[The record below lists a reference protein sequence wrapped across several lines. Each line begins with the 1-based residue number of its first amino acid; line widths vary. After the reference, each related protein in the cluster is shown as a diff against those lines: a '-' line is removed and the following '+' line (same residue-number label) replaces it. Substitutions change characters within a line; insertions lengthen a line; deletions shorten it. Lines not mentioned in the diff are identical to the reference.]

1 MRKTNKYQN
10 YVNKLVC
17 SGKKYYNKF
26 FKRETSIIQD
36 QKDGQA
42 NKSAG

>member
-1 MRKTNKYQN
+1 MRKTNKYS
-10 YVNKLVC
+10 NKQMKVC
-17 SGKKYYNKF
+17 EVENYNKF